1 MKPKCDHRSTYING
15 LGSEICIY
23 CGQTV
28 NQPDTITS
36 NSTETPKRMKP
47 LDKLEQKFYKILTG
61 MDYSSAY
68 DQYKEEAF
76 PPITDSRECAQV
88 AKDLAER
95 SMMHVM
101 EDAYKRRDFT
111 NFLTSEGITE

>member
-1 MKPKCDHRSTYING
+1 
-15 LGSEICIY
+15 
-23 CGQTV
+23 
-28 NQPDTITS
+28 
-36 NSTETPKRMKP
+36 MKP

-88 AKDLAER
+88 AKDFAER
-95 SMMHVM
+95 AMLHGMGHS
-101 EDAYKRRDFT
+101 YKKSKLKS
-111 NFLTSEGITE
+111 FLTLEGITE